1 MHVILKGM
9 FYDEDRWSKSI
20 QEQIVEYQDWL
31 FYYDNSYQMLFEG
44 TLKQCEEWLDNYK
57 TQP

>member
-1 MHVILKGM
+1 M

-31 FYYDNSYQMLFEG
+31 FYYDNSYQMLFMG
-44 TLKQCEEWLDNYK
+44 TLKQCEEWLDDYK